1 LCTYMNIKKD
11 FFKGVSL
18 YATESS
24 VQESEVQV
32 RLTIGHSESE
42 PINYQWCINW
52 QPNRNTNYNEVMGR
66 KIINITE
73 ALVVPM
79 LHQAM
84 VKWARTLDISL
95 ENFSGFLF
103 KKDDVIGVAIY
114 DKTTPKKLCPIDELL
129 G

>member
-1 LCTYMNIKKD
+1 MNIKKD
-11 FFKGVSL
+11 FFKGVSF

-24 VQESEVQV
+24 ILESEVQV
-32 RLTIGHSESE
+32 RLTLGHSESE

-84 VKWARTLDISL
+84 VKLARTLDISF

-114 DKTTPKKLCPIDELL
+114 DKTTPKKLCPIEELL

>member
-1 LCTYMNIKKD
+1 MNIKKD

-32 RLTIGHSESE
+32 RLTIGQSESE

>member
-1 LCTYMNIKKD
+1 MNIKKD

-18 YATESS
+18 YATEYSI
-24 VQESEVQV
+24 QESEVQV
-32 RLTIGHSESE
+32 RLTLGQSESE

-84 VKWARTLDISL
+84 VKWARTLDISF
-95 ENFSGFLF
+95 EDFSGFLF
-103 KKDDVIGVAIY
+103 KKDDIIGVAIY
-114 DKTTPKKLCPIDELL
+114 DKITPKKLCPIEELL

>member
-1 LCTYMNIKKD
+1 MNIKKD

-32 RLTIGHSESE
+32 RLTIGQRESE
-42 PINYQWCINW
+42 PIDYQWCINW
-52 QPNRNTNYNEVMGR
+52 QPNRYTNYNEVMGR

-84 VKWARTLDISL
+84 VKWARTLDISF

-114 DKTTPKKLCPIDELL
+114 DKTTPKKLCPIEELL

>member
-1 LCTYMNIKKD
+1 MNIKKD

-18 YATESS
+18 YATECS

-32 RLTIGHSESE
+32 RLTIGQSESE

-73 ALVVPM
+73 ALVAPM

-114 DKTTPKKLCPIDELL
+114 DKTTPKKLCPIEELL

>member
-1 LCTYMNIKKD
+1 MNIKKD

>member
-1 LCTYMNIKKD
+1 MNIKKD

-32 RLTIGHSESE
+32 RLTIGHSESK

-52 QPNRNTNYNEVMGR
+52 QPDRNTNYNEVMGR

>member
-1 LCTYMNIKKD
+1 MNIKKD

-18 YATESS
+18 FATDFS

-32 RLTIGHSESE
+32 RLTLGQSESE
-42 PINYQWCINW
+42 PINYEWCINW
-52 QPNRNTNYNEVMGR
+52 QPKVSTNYNEVMGR

-84 VKWARTLDISL
+84 VKWARTLDISF
-95 ENFSGFLF
+95 EDFSGFLF

-114 DKTTPKKLCPIDELL
+114 DKTMPKKLCPIEELL